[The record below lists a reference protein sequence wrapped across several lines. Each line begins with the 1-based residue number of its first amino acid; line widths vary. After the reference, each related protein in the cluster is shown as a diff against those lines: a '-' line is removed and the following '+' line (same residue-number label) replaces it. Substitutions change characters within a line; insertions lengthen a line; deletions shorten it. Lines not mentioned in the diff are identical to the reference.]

1 MDEGALDTTR
11 TADPC
16 PDCRT
21 GFRCEAHSRDLA
33 ARLRAHAERIA
44 VAQLPEDLDW
54 PDGGDPDEIYDP
66 ETRPGPTEHDRAL
79 TAVLRAALL
88 GPESEDED
96 DGQGQVPAWLLRS
109 LRPSSDLTQLLE
121 ELPTLEVDEYTA
133 VEMVAAFKRLEA
145 YAAAGAARTA
155 AMLAA
160 KESMRGEI
168 ETPVG
173 TRTVPFA
180 AAELAMRLTVT
191 RGEATNLIAVGDAFS
206 GTLAETAEALERG
219 EIDLRK
225 ATTIVTTL
233 SGYPDAVAWQVQA
246 EVLPGA
252 ARRTHR
258 QLVQD
263 LNRALIGVDPHDAE
277 LRHRK
282 ASEKRHVTRLRPLP
296 EGMASMTV
304 VGPAEDVVAV
314 DVALQ
319 AAAMAARADGDGRS
333 TDQLRFDALAAMSHH
348 ALTTGWIGQPPA
360 AGSVLTRPIPR
371 TVTPGGHPDGRSGP
385 ALRPFPLSDRIKVNV
400 TVPFSLVIPEENL
413 EDVGC
418 TPGATTGR
426 EPPDALPDPRPPQKP
441 RDPLAA
447 LPDPAPERKDPLA
460 ALDEPTAEVAEISG
474 IGPVTPAVARLFA
487 LGGTWRRI
495 ITDPITGLVHDVG
508 RTTYR
513 PPAELARYVRERDR
527 TCILPG
533 CSVPADRCQL
543 DHGLAWALGGVT
555 ASWNLEPLCDRD
567 HVLKTSGGFRVEMGI
582 EGVYVWTAPSG
593 HRYRRGPDGSL
604 VQLPPEAWPN
614 EEEIP
619 F

>member
-1 MDEGALDTTR
+1 MDEGAQDTTS
-11 TADPC
+11 TEGAC
-16 PDCRT
+16 LDCGR
-21 GFRCEAHSRDLA
+21 GFRCEKHSRELA
-33 ARLRAHAERIA
+33 EKLRAHAERIA

-54 PDGGDPDEIYDP
+54 PDGGDSDEIYDP

-96 DGQGQVPAWLLRS
+96 EDHGQVPAWLLRS

-121 ELPTLEVDEYTA
+121 ELPALEVDEYTA

-160 KESMRGEI
+160 KDSMRGEI
-168 ETPVG
+168 ETPIG

-206 GTLAETAEALERG
+206 GTLAETADALERG
-219 EIDLRK
+219 EIDMRK
-225 ATTIVTTL
+225 ATTIITTL

-252 ARRTHR
+252 GRRTHR

-277 LRHRK
+277 LRHKK

-296 EGMASMTV
+296 EGMASMTI

-319 AAAMAARADGDGRS
+319 AAATAARADGDGRS

-348 ALTTGWIGQPPA
+348 ALATGWIGQPPPA
-360 AGSVLTRPIPR
+360 DSVLPQPIPR
-371 TVTPGGHPDGRSGP
+371 TVTPGGHPDGRSAP
-385 ALRPFPLSDRIKVNV
+385 ALRPFPLSDRIKINV
-400 TVPFSLVIPEENL
+400 TVPFSLVIPEENF
-413 EDVGC
+413 EHVGC
-418 TPGATTGR
+418 TPGTTTGR
-426 EPPDALPDPRPPQKP
+426 EPPDRRPDPGRPE
-441 RDPLAA
+441 
-447 LPDPAPERKDPLA
+447 PEDPLA

-527 TCILPG
+527 TCVLPG

-567 HVLKTSGGFRVEMGI
+567 HDLKTSGGFRVEMGL

-604 VQLPPEAWPN
+604 VQLPPKGWPD